1 MKLARRTAA
10 VTTIAIIVS
19 GSALALA
26 GPASAAESVGPVA
39 KYNGACGAGHK
50 VIDSADMENLGTT
63 FLTYNK
69 TTGENCVVTVRA
81 SAGTAVYMFASL
93 SSKERGRRPTAA
105 SSRPTPG
112 PFTFTP
118 ADSASPGKAASPPIP
133 RGVPVTAADPLTA
146 IRFERPRGSSPDDP
160 GAGPTAFTEPLPL
173 IDLGSPVYSPVWG
186 T

>member
-10 VTTIAIIVS
+10 ATTIVIAVS

-39 KYNGACGAGHK
+39 KYNGACGAGHT

-81 SAGTAVYMFASL
+81 NAGAPVYMFASL
-93 SSKERGRRPTAA
+93 SSQRE
-105 SSRPTPG
+105 
-112 PFTFTP
+112 
-118 ADSASPGKAASPPIP
+118 GKATDS
-133 RGVPVTAADPLTA
+133 GQFTTY
-146 IRFERPRGSSPDDP
+146 
-160 GAGPTAFTEPLPL
+160 AGP
-173 IDLGSPVYSPVWG
+173 VYLQARGQCVTWEGGITTYSTRG
-186 T
+186 TGHCG